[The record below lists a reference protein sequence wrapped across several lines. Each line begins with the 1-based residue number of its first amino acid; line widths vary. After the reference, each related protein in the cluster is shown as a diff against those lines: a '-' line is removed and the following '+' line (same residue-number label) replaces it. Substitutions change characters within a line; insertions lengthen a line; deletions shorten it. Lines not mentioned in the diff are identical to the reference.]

1 MKKRTNKRR
10 NSHLVDTKER
20 ERTLF
25 GIYCQSKRKEKKKV
39 RQGATRTQCRSIV
52 HHVFLSFL
60 LSVYF
65 LSFLLSVYLSSFP
78 FMCLSVSFSSVWTHA
93 VKCLTSSNQQNRTT
107 TLFYFL
113 LQRQFFEGEIALNG
127 KELLIKASTIYYHFD
142 IVILKNNVIV
152 FSLTIQIC
160 RFSFNF

>member
-65 LSFLLSVYLSSFP
+65 LSFLLSVYFLSFLLSVYLSSFP

-93 VKCLTSSNQQNRTT
+93 VKCLTSTNQQNRNIP
-107 TLFYFL
+107 LYFIFCF
-113 LQRQFFEGEIALNG
+113 REKFS
-127 KELLIKASTIYYHFD
+127 KEKLH
-142 IVILKNNVIV
+142 
-152 FSLTIQIC
+152 
-160 RFSFNF
+160 